1 MPDAPFPRSPGD
13 LDAELAIAIEAA
25 QRAGALLVGAFRQ
38 VNIERRHGRH
48 DVVTDIDRASEA
60 LIMASLAASFPADR
74 RLGEE
79 TGLAVPRRPSTR
91 TWIIDPLDG
100 TVNYVAG
107 LPFWCVSI
115 ALAIGNRIELGVI
128 HDPLQGETIVA
139 MSGRGAWHMDPMA
152 RLEMRHLRRTADA
165 VVSADPGGIDDPAQ
179 QRISELRKHVR
190 AVRALGSTA
199 LSLTSLA
206 TGRLDGVLQVRG
218 LQAVDIAAAGLI
230 AREAGARIT
239 DARGGPWIVVAG
251 PSRGTGIAAGRP
263 GVHHRLLGGKEVPR
277 GALPHTIDLDI
288 RPGGVRLE
296 SASDTW

>member
-1 MPDAPFPRSPGD
+1 MPDGRLPPSSGAFDS
-13 LDAELAIAIEAA
+13 ELEVAIQCAH
-25 QRAGALLVGAFRQ
+25 RAGALLVGAFRQ
-38 VNIERRHGRH
+38 VNVERRHGRH

-60 LIMASLAASFPADR
+60 LIMAGLAASFPADR

-79 TGLAVPRRPSTR
+79 TGLAVPRRPSVR

-128 HDPLQGETIVA
+128 HDPLRGETTVA
-139 MSGRGAWHMDPMA
+139 TSGGGAWQVDEGE
-152 RLEMRHLRRTADA
+152 RLAMRRLRRTTDA
-165 VVSADPGGIDDPAQ
+165 VVAADPGGIDDPAQ

-190 AVRALGSTA
+190 ALRTLGSTA

-218 LQAVDIAAAGLI
+218 LQAVDVAAAGLI

-239 DARGGPWIVVAG
+239 DAHGGPWIVLAE
-251 PSRGTGIAAGRP
+251 PSRGAGIAAGRT
-263 GVHHRLLGGKEVPR
+263 GVHRRLLGTTESPDQAR
-277 GALPHTIDLDI
+277 GRTLDLD
-288 RPGGVRLE
+288 P
-296 SASDTW
+296 

>member
-1 MPDAPFPRSPGD
+1 LSGH
-13 LDAELAIAIEAA
+13 LDDELAVAIETA
-25 QRAGALLVGAFRQ
+25 QRAGALLVSAFRQ
-38 VNIERRHGRH
+38 VNVERRHGRH

-79 TGLAVPRRPSTR
+79 TGLAVPRRPSAR

-100 TVNYVAG
+100 TVNYVSG

-128 HDPLQGETIVA
+128 HDPLRGETIGA
-139 MSGRGAWHMDPMA
+139 TSGGGAWHIDPMA
-152 RLEMRHLRRTADA
+152 RLEVRRLRRISDA
-165 VVSADPGGIDDPAQ
+165 VVSADPGGVDDPAKE
-179 QRISELRKHVR
+179 RISELRKHVR
-190 AVRALGSTA
+190 AVRTLGSTA

-218 LQAVDIAAAGLI
+218 LQAVDVAAAGLI

-239 DARGGPWIVVAG
+239 DANGGPWIVVAE

-263 GVHHRLLGGKEVPR
+263 GVHRRLLGGE
-277 GALPHTIDLDI
+277 GYA
-288 RPGGVRLE
+288 G
-296 SASDTW
+296 